1 MSSHSTLGHY
11 VAKPAAVGAVGAIA
25 SAYLYGAKSEITI
38 RGTTV
43 NLAAAMGVG
52 MFLGSV
58 LGEFVHDK
66 VFPLAGPTN
75 RLTNPMGEAVTI
87 GTMAGSN
94 ALLMSLNAPGDLK
107 MIGLPSLIGVAA
119 GAEIVGS
126 YVYDN
131 FIAPMVLGDTS
142 SYH

>member
-11 VAKPAAVGAVGAIA
+11 VAKPAFVGAAGAVA
-25 SAYLYGAKSEITI
+25 SAIVYGSKSEITI
-38 RGTTV
+38 RGMNV

-94 ALLMSLNAPGDLK
+94 ALLMSLNEPGDLK

-119 GAEIVGS
+119 AAEIVGS

-131 FIAPMVLGDTS
+131 FVAPMVLGDTS
-142 SYH
+142 NYH